1 MFANILLVFSPLLS
15 MLQPHRILFCSWNPC
30 LQVHFLLCSS
40 LCLELCPSGFC
51 TIAELPLSTP
61 VPADSPMR
69 AVVLAQ
75 PAHRSLQCI
84 TFTALTSTSAHPG
97 YLFVCLLIIWISNFS
112 HWKISSDI
120 GGSMMSRSSVITA
133 FMMSSHRVWMEL
145 TSVDPSCMTDL
156 LSSWLW
162 SL

>member
-1 MFANILLVFSPLLS
+1 MLIFSWYSPL
-15 MLQPHRILFCSWNPC
+15 CS
-30 LQVHFLLCSS
+30 LCSS
-40 LCLELCPSGFC
+40 HTRHYSVHGTPASKFISFSAVPS
-51 TIAELPLSTP
+51 AWNS
-61 VPADSPMR
+61 VPQTLYHCRAAPQHSSGSGLSPMR

-75 PAHRSLQCI
+75 PVHRSLQCI

-97 YLFVCLLIIWISNFS
+97 YLFVCLLIIWISSFS

-133 FMMSSHRVWMEL
+133 FMRSSHRVWMEL
-145 TSVDPSCMTDL
+145 TSVDPSCMTDP
-156 LSSWLW
+156 LSNWLW